1 MVAGVMFFPNHEEKC
16 VHLPNGERK
25 SLCSVC
31 AYDMFDSQLIIDVNE
46 KNYHARRDSLRASC
60 RL

>member
-1 MVAGVMFFPNHEEKC
+1 MFFPNHEEKC